1 MKNPYEDII
10 NLPKHRSSKH
20 PQMPIYNR
28 AAQFSPFAAL
38 VGHDAAIIEAARL
51 TEKRPDLDEYIRAD
65 IDRRLAIIEEH
76 IDEKAEVA
84 IVYFKEDD
92 LKDGGNYMKTSGPV
106 KKIDKYE
113 RLVFMEDKIE
123 IPIKDIIEIDCK
135 LFSLLGYPII

>member
-10 NLPKHRSSKH
+10 NLPKHSSSKH

-38 VGHDAAIIEAARL
+38 VGHEAAISEAARR

-76 IDEKAEVA
+76 IDVKVEVT
-84 IVYFKEDD
+84 IVYFKEDE
-92 LKDGGNYMKTSGPV
+92 LKDGGAYMEISGHA

-113 RLVFMEDKIE
+113 KLVLMEDRVE
-123 IPIKDIIEIDCK
+123 IPIKDIIEIDCR
-135 LFSLLGYPII
+135 LFSLLGYSII